1 MSRNERARTTV
12 SFFFLIQITLMRL
25 VPLTPTVFTLASG
38 KGAERLVHLWKILS
52 PKYAG
57 LVGRVTVRIREPE
70 PGPDSNTHKA
80 PLLISAYS

>member
-12 SFFFLIQITLMRL
+12 SLFFLIQITLLRL
-25 VPLTPTVFTLASG
+25 VHLTPTVFTLASG

-57 LVGRVTVRIREPE
+57 LVAELQRE
-70 PGPDSNTHKA
+70 NQRT
-80 PLLISAYS
+80 